1 MSMSL
6 YARNQLLA
14 MLVTGKTLYI
24 GLHTAAPG
32 DTGTS
37 EVTDSKYA
45 RKAATFTVDTSAGS
59 AALSAAATWAATGS
73 AYTVT
78 HVALYDAA
86 TGGNQIAR
94 QPLKAAA
101 AFAVGDTPTFAAGDI
116 TLRG

>member
-6 YARNQLLA
+6 YARNQLLDL
-14 MLVTGKTLYI
+14 LVTGKTLYI
-24 GLHTAAPG
+24 GLHTASPG
-32 DTGTS
+32 ETNAN
-37 EVTDSKYA
+37 EVTDSAYA
-45 RKAATFTVDTSAGS
+45 RKAATFTVDTSGGS
-59 AALSAAATWAATGS
+59 AALSAAATWAATAT

-94 QPLKAAA
+94 QALKAAT